1 MQCIF
6 FFRIGSGLHHLGRRC
21 NQPGPGPRRL
31 AMTARPVAAG
41 DLLGIPVLDHLIIGA
56 SCYSYADNG
65 RLRYGV

>member
-1 MQCIF
+1 
-6 FFRIGSGLHHLGRRC
+6 
-21 NQPGPGPRRL
+21 
-31 AMTARPVAAG
+31 MTARPVAAG